1 MPYKPIHR
9 NLQHQPRIWG
19 VSFVKLFAV
28 LFGMLLVLLAG
39 FSILGQGWLALAVGA
54 GLGLA
59 GYGLAF
65 YLDSRD
71 PLERRP
77 AAGFIRNRLSA
88 GSLSHQC
95 VRLRDEHL

>member
-1 MPYKPIHR
+1 MAYKPIHR

-19 VSFVKLFAV
+19 VSFAKLFAV
-28 LFGMLLVLLAG
+28 LFGMLLTMLAG
-39 FSILGQGWLALAVGA
+39 FSVFGQGWLALAVGA

-59 GYGLAF
+59 GYALAW

-77 AAGFIRNRLSA
+77 AAGFIRHHLSS
-88 GSLSHQC
+88 GSLSRQG